1 MVPSKAKAPE
11 QSGALLLRM
20 RVRIVRTV
28 ARLPALPDTC
38 AKQPRR
44 NVTACPYPAL
54 IVIPIAPSVPS
65 RSKLSRYGLA
75 SLEHAARLA
84 RRPTLTAPARD
95 DVSEPAGRDEET
107 GFEIEQRN

>member
-1 MVPSKAKAPE
+1 MVPSRAKAPE

-44 NVTACPYPAL
+44 VTQAVLAL
-54 IVIPIAPSVPS
+54 PIFRYHLHHRCREQWATILL
-65 RSKLSRYGLA
+65 RIDWLSGLIGA
-75 SLEHAARLA
+75 LLW
-84 RRPTLTAPARD
+84 
-95 DVSEPAGRDEET
+95 
-107 GFEIEQRN
+107 

>member
-1 MVPSKAKAPE
+1 MVPSRAKAPE

-44 NVTACPYPAL
+44 NVTACPYPAPRMIGVALRL
-54 IVIPIAPSVPS
+54 IVLPS
-65 RSKLSRYGLA
+65 L
-75 SLEHAARLA
+75 
-84 RRPTLTAPARD
+84 
-95 DVSEPAGRDEET
+95 
-107 GFEIEQRN
+107 